1 MIRNLYPDG
10 LLEETEETLALLFPT
25 KNNKDSKRTR
35 RLRDKHQ
42 VDIETALDLPPS
54 MVISHYK
61 HWGERLA
68 IVQQVYDTARPR
80 HPRQWWFDRRNRVE
94 WATLVVAVIV
104 FIMTL
109 FFGVIS
115 SVTGILQVYASFKSL
130 KK

>member
-25 KNNKDSKRTR
+25 KNNKDSKRTG

-42 VDIETALDLPPS
+42 VDIETALEIPPF

-68 IVQQVYDTARPR
+68 VVQQVYDTARPR
-80 HPRQWWFDRRNRVE
+80 HPRQWWF
-94 WATLVVAVIV
+94 
-104 FIMTL
+104 
-109 FFGVIS
+109 
-115 SVTGILQVYASFKSL
+115 
-130 KK
+130 